1 MLNDM
6 RWLILTA
13 LLTSA
18 CSGNSPT
25 APAPVPTPTPTLA
38 TVTGHLTATNGGQAL
53 PGVSV
58 AFGAISST
66 TDGAGTFSG
75 AVTPTASMRAVLTGS
90 GILPRTVYLA
100 ANGSRD
106 VAVDAFAL
114 DGNFDPAFYGKL
126 VRANA
131 DFPGANLSLRRWTR
145 SPSVYLR
152 TVDDAG
158 AAIDARTLDSTEQAI
173 REAVPAW
180 TANAYSATVE
190 RGMDTRAG
198 QAGWFTVIWVADGT
212 GSQCGQSEVAVEGG
226 LLHLY
231 PRVKNCGCGG
241 VAMAPAAVR
250 HEIGHAMGFWHSDST
265 ADLMYPSLSACDR
278 QPSARERYHA
288 ALAYRR
294 PVGNADPDVDPAS
307 AVNLA
312 PMRVY

>member
-13 LLTSA
+13 LLASA

-25 APAPVPTPTPTLA
+25 APTPPTPTPTLA

-66 TDGAGTFSG
+66 TDTAGTFSG

-100 ANGSRD
+100 AASSRD

-114 DGNFDPAFYGKL
+114 AGGFDATFYREL
-126 VRANA
+126 VRNTLDA
-131 DFPGANLSLRRWTR
+131 PTSSEPLRRWTVN
-145 SPSVYLR
+145 PNVYLQ
-152 TVDDAG
+152 TGIADAK
-158 AAIDARTLDSTEQAI
+158 TLDMVEAI
-173 REAVPAW
+173 TREMVPAW
-180 TANAYSATVE
+180 TDGQFNVAAVE
-190 RGMDTRAG
+190 RGPDTREG
-198 QAGWFTVIWVADGT
+198 QAGWLTIRWNAANTGHCGT
-212 GSQCGQSEVAVEGG
+212 SQVGLSGGYIELQPNTPGCVCNGYQSRPGT
-226 LLHLY
+226 
-231 PRVKNCGCGG
+231 
-241 VAMAPAAVR
+241 VR
-250 HEIGHAMGFWHSDST
+250 HELGHAMGFWHTDAPS
-265 ADLMYPSLSACDR
+265 DLMFGSSGACDR
-278 QPSARERYHA
+278 SLSARERYHA

-294 PVGNADPDVDPAS
+294 PVGNSDPDIDPAS